1 MIQVLI
7 PPIMALVSAILGTL
21 VGGFLVHKLT
31 KAREILGSSELSVVG
46 GIQASCDEEHS
57 ELVVGG
63 VAVASGGASS

>member
-46 GIQASCDEEHS
+46 GI
-57 ELVVGG
+57 
-63 VAVASGGASS
+63 